1 MSDFSKLFSKNANN
15 MKASAIRELLK
26 LTQQPEI
33 ISFAGGLPSPDTF
46 PVEDLRAAAN
56 IVFDSQAK
64 RALQYGATEG
74 DINLKKELLKFEA
87 QQGLKLEEK
96 NLLIV
101 SASQQALDIV
111 TKIFVD
117 PGDYVIAERPS
128 YLGAIQVFQAYS
140 AHVLGVEVTEEH
152 AGFDM
157 AVLESKYAEA
167 VKQGKKIKFIYV
179 IPDFQNPSGLCWS
192 LEKRKALLE
201 FAYRTELPIVEDSP
215 YREVRFMGEPIP
227 SIYQLDQQGANKNIV
242 ISLKT
247 FSKILSPG
255 VRLGWIVAHEEII
268 SKFVVAKQSMD
279 LCTCV
284 FTQCWLAEYMKTG
297 KLYDVIEKTKKLYSE
312 KRNLMV
318 ATLEKYLPKHPEIKW
333 TKPEGGL
340 FLWVTM
346 PKSIDTDKL
355 FIKAVEKKVA
365 FIAGSGFY
373 FDNPQ
378 RNALRVNFSYPTP
391 EQIEEGVKRLGATI
405 EEALKA

>member
-1 MSDFSKLFSKNANN
+1 MPDFNNLFSKNANN

-26 LTQQPEI
+26 LTQQPDI

-46 PVEDLRAAAN
+46 PVEDLKEAAN
-56 IVFDSQAK
+56 IVFDTQAK
-64 RALQYGATEG
+64 KALQYGATEG
-74 DINLKKELLKFEA
+74 DNNLKGELLKFETK
-87 QQGLKLEEK
+87 QGLKLDGD
-96 NLLIV
+96 NILIV

-111 TKIFVD
+111 SKIFLD

-140 AHVLGVEVTEEH
+140 AHVLGVDISAEH

-179 IPDFQNPSGLCWS
+179 IPDFQNPAGLCWS

-201 FAYRTELPIVEDSP
+201 FAYKTDLPIVEDSP
-215 YREVRFMGEPIP
+215 YREIRFMGDPIP
-227 SIYQLDQQGANKNIV
+227 SLYQLDQHGENKNNV

-255 VRLGWIVAHEEII
+255 VRLGWIIAPKDVL
-268 SKFVVAKQSMD
+268 SKFIVAKQSMD

-297 KLYDVIEKTKKLYSE
+297 KLYDTIEKTRKLYNE

-318 ATLEKYLPKHPEIKW
+318 AALEKYLPRHPELKW

-340 FLWVTM
+340 FLWVTL
-346 PKSIDTDKL
+346 PKSIDANKL
-355 FIKAVEKKVA
+355 FPKALEKKVA
-365 FIAGSGFY
+365 FIAGSDFY
-373 FDNPQ
+373 FDEPRHNE
-378 RNALRVNFSYPTP
+378 LRINFSYPSP
-391 EQIEEGVKRLGATI
+391 EQIDEGAKRLGLVI